1 MGTLNTKMIL
11 IVVGEKK
18 NAVKSNFVMIAYT
31 NHKEKITT
39 PISVVMNLDLISR
52 MFIVLMPSFLDIS
65 FLASRNLT
73 LTMYNR

>member
-18 NAVKSNFVMIAYT
+18 NAVKSNFVSMAYT

-39 PISVVMNLDLISR
+39 PTSVVINLDLMLR
-52 MFIVLMPSFLDIS
+52 MFIDQVPFSLDTTS
-65 FLASRNLT
+65 HV
-73 LTMYNR
+73 